1 MSTQQLEDAHRTTVR
16 DNRSG
21 GTMKSLAVLIF
32 CLTLSFSCLAFAQAP
47 TLLLDFENV
56 YLSDVSRNLGPDGY
70 QQLYSLTGTDS
81 AGVITEAY
89 TWKSIVLG
97 TERFSEDTNK
107 MNGQTFV
114 HSSYFSAGVAYDVS
128 SVGTDP
134 ASCSK
139 QSADEYQALEPEIRI
154 SDVTGFRTATLLSS
168 GETLN
173 GFQTD
178 HYKLEP
184 PVDNGYFD
192 PASLKGELWLASAGG
207 FIVKYIAEGSDGTSL
222 TRWQYEL
229 SPFTDPIALPSTC
242 AGL

>member
-1 MSTQQLEDAHRTTVR
+1 VEE
-16 DNRSG
+16 
-21 GTMKSLAVLIF
+21 TMKIFFVLALCLS
-32 CLTLSFSCLAFAQAP
+32 CLTFAQAP

-56 YLSDVSRNLGPDGY
+56 YLSDVSRNLEPDGY
-70 QQLYSLTGTDS
+70 QQLYRVTETDS

-97 TERFSEDTNK
+97 TERLTEDTNK

-114 HSSYFSAGVAYDVS
+114 HSSYLVAGAAYDAG
-128 SVGTDP
+128 SVDADP
-134 ASCSK
+134 PYCTRLG
-139 QSADEYQALEPEIRI
+139 ADEYQALEPEIRI

-168 GETLN
+168 GEMVN

-178 HYKLEP
+178 HFKLEP

-192 PASLKGELWLASAGG
+192 PTSLKGELWLASSGA
-207 FIVKYIAEGSDGTSL
+207 FIVKYVAEGSDGTSL

-229 SPFTDPIALPSTC
+229 SGFTDPIVLRPAC